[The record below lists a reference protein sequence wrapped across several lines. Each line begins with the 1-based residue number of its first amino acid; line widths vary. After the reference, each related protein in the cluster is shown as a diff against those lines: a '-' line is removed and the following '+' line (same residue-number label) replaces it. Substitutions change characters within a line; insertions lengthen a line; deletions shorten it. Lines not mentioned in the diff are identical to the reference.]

1 MGHLLTWMPSEKTG
15 NYIRRNRR
23 DKKVKW
29 ERSRES
35 ISPVSLFFFFFDSGV
50 VSKANDNISITQT
63 LH

>member
-1 MGHLLTWMPSEKTG
+1 MPSEKTG

-35 ISPVSLFFFFFDSGV
+35 SPPVSLSLFFFDSGV
-50 VSKANDNISITQT
+50 LSKANDNISITQT